1 MYNKFSLN
9 IDVNQNSF
17 CFKISEDFMP
27 VNNDFPLSRSLSFIG
42 LSLCIAVMFM
52 TSWYYALLAM
62 GMAGLIYKY
71 IEYRGLV
78 TYTLKYKVLFLW
90 RMHTY

>member
-1 MYNKFSLN
+1 
-9 IDVNQNSF
+9 
-17 CFKISEDFMP
+17 MP
-27 VNNDFPLSRSLSFIG
+27 VNSNFPLSRSLSFIG

-62 GMAGLIYKY
+62 GMAGCIYKY

-78 TYTLKYKVLFLW
+78 TYTFKYKDLFLW
-90 RMHTY
+90 TDACLVRVKHPHNPSELLDSSY

>member
-1 MYNKFSLN
+1 
-9 IDVNQNSF
+9 
-17 CFKISEDFMP
+17 MP
-27 VNNDFPLSRSLSFIG
+27 VNNDFSLSRSLSFIG

-62 GMAGLIYKY
+62 AMAGLIYKY

-90 RMHTY
+90 GCMLIEGKAASQCVRIRGQ

>member
-1 MYNKFSLN
+1 MLLSIFH
-9 IDVNQNSF
+9 
-17 CFKISEDFMP
+17 
-27 VNNDFPLSRSLSFIG
+27 LSRSLSFLG

-62 GMAGLIYKY
+62 GMAGCIYKY

-78 TYTLKYKVLFLW
+78 RCRIHIKFLPLGVSLLKTIHPYKVLKMLKYGQW
-90 RMHTY
+90 VEVKGDMR